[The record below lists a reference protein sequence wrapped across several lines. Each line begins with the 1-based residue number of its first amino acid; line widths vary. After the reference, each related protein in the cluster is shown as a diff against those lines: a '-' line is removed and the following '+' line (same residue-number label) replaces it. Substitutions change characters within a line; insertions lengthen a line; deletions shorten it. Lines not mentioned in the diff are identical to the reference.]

1 MKEEWELAYEDRCNG
16 MKMKDIADKYG
27 KSIDTIKSWKRRHW
41 NMKKGAPLKK
51 KKGAPPDN
59 KNAVGNAGGAP
70 PKNQNA
76 CKHGLSSKWL
86 PQEVMEIIGEM
97 PKDEIDVLWHQIQ
110 LQYAAIL
117 RSQKIMWVKNE
128 CDNDTS
134 TSDEPYIVRYA
145 NDKQETFLRAQS
157 RAMSE
162 LRSMI
167 KQYNE
172 LLHKNWGTASEI
184 QKAQLAQ
191 IQAQTDKLTIAK
203 GDDEQLSKVDKI
215 LEEMQRDAERK
226 AG

>member
-184 QKAQLAQ
+184 QKAQLEQ
-191 IQAQTDKLTIAK
+191 LRAQTDKLTISK

>member
-191 IQAQTDKLTIAK
+191 IQPQTDKLTIAK

>member
-191 IQAQTDKLTIAK
+191 IQAQTDKLTISK

-215 LEEMQRDAERK
+215 LEEMQKDAERK